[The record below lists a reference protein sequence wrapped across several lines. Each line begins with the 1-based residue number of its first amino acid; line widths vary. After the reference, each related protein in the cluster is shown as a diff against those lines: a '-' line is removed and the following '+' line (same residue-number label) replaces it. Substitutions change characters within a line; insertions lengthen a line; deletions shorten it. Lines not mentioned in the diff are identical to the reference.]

1 MPVRLGSLSLR
12 RGFLLI
18 AAAMLIAAGALVLKS
33 AIGPVVSSQKILADA
48 RLALL
53 RGRYGDAERLA
64 LRIPKVDSLHAQS
77 LLVAGEAASQDGR
90 PVDAIGHYAS
100 VTRDGSPSSI
110 IAAFSH
116 AELLRNEGK
125 LSDAER
131 EYVYVLKHQPE
142 NVAIHER
149 MAFLMGVSGRRW
161 EALPHFMFLVKS
173 GTATF
178 EELSLLGD
186 LDRPVEQRDYLAK
199 CARSA
204 PEDVLVQLGQAA
216 QFLIDKRSDEAVA
229 LLRAVVRQRPDLVA
243 AQAMLG
249 ELLVDADRKEFITW
263 HAQLPKPAK
272 EHPETWFVHGLW
284 ARHRGEM
291 TVAARCFWET
301 VVRDPTHR
309 RANYQLSQILAALH
323 HPAAADFAARSGQF
337 VELSQVLDDVLR
349 SHGQN
354 ERAIHRVV
362 NLMEASGRIWEA
374 CAWAALADRT
384 FPNVDWARPAAGRLS
399 LLLANDLPRTI
410 PEANLPLMWDLS
422 SYPDCKTLFAQTQ
435 SNAAGDSMRRGNS
448 TIRFEE
454 STGRGFDFVY
464 FNGADPATVGVRM
477 FEQTGGGVAVLDVD
491 ADGYPDLYMT
501 QGTEWPTGSS
511 VPSPPGP
518 FTDRLFQN
526 VGGDHFVDI
535 TGAAGLVDNGFG
547 QGCAVGD
554 FDDDGFA
561 DLMVANIGRNQLYRN
576 NGDGTFTDVT
586 YSIGQSEREWTA
598 SCAIVDLNA
607 DGLPDLLSVNYLTG
621 EDVFEAIC
629 SGKACS
635 PKVFAGSPTR
645 VSINRGDGSF
655 VSMPH
660 ATPETGPK
668 GLGVVA
674 FASNAAE
681 RLSLFVANDQTPNF
695 LLHNWPASNPF
706 NLRLENEGFTS
717 GLAFN
722 QDGLAMASMGIA
734 ADDANGDGRI
744 DFFVTTFKD
753 EPKIL
758 YVQDASGLFVD
769 SSTSSGLAGPGLP
782 FVGWGTQFLDADCDG
797 HPDLVIA
804 NGHVDDYR
812 NEGGEYHMR
821 SQFFQ
826 NTGAGR
832 FVELRAEDCGAWF
845 ERKYLGRGLARL
857 DWNRDGRMDF
867 VVSQIGDPASLMT
880 NHSQNAGNYLNIRLH
895 ATMTS
900 RDAIGTVV
908 DVVMGRRTLTKQ
920 LVAGDGYMASN
931 ERLLQFGMGSNETAD
946 RIEVRW
952 PSGNVS
958 RVATTPANATIDVIE
973 GRPRCMLQ
981 REGLAGELDVVTSGT
996 SPP

>member
-1 MPVRLGSLSLR
+1 MPVRPGSSSLR
-12 RGFLLI
+12 RGVLLVAGALLI
-18 AAAMLIAAGALVLKS
+18 LAGALVLKS
-33 AIGPVVSSQKILADA
+33 AIGPVVSSQKLLADA

-53 RGRYGDAERLA
+53 RGRYVDAERLA
-64 LRIPKVDSLHAQS
+64 LRISKVDSLHAQS
-77 LLVAGEAASQDGR
+77 LLVAGEAASRDER
-90 PVDAIGHYAS
+90 PADAIRHYAS
-100 VTRDGSPSSI
+100 VMRDGSPSSI
-110 IAAFSH
+110 VAAFSQ
-116 AELLRNEGK
+116 AELLRDAGQ

-131 EYVYVLKHQPE
+131 EYVYVLKHQPG

-161 EALPHFMFLVKS
+161 EALPHFMLLVKS
-173 GTATF
+173 GSATY

-199 CARSA
+199 CARNA
-204 PEDVLVQLGQAA
+204 PDDVLVQLGQAA
-216 QFLIDKRSDEAVA
+216 QSLIDKRPDEAA
-229 LLRAVVRQRPDLVA
+229 TLLQVIVRRRPDLVP
-243 AQAMLG
+243 AQTLLG
-249 ELLVDADRKEFITW
+249 ELLVDSDPKKFIAW
-263 HAQLPKPAK
+263 HEQLPAPAK
-272 EHPETWFVHGLW
+272 DHPETWFVHGLW

-291 TVAARCFWET
+291 PVAARCFWET

-309 RANYQLSQILAALH
+309 RANYQLSQVLAALH
-323 HPAAADFAARSGQF
+323 DPAAPEFATRSGQF
-337 VELSQVLDDVLR
+337 FELSQALDNVLR
-349 SHGQN
+349 SHGQD
-354 ERAIHRVV
+354 EHAVHRIVE
-362 NLMEASGRIWEA
+362 LLEGTGRIWEA
-374 CAWAALADRT
+374 CAWATLADRT
-384 FPNVDWARPAAGRLS
+384 FPNADWARPAAGRLS
-399 LLLANDLPRTI
+399 QQLSNDLPRTI
-410 PEANLPLMWDLS
+410 QAANLPLAWDLS
-422 SYPDCKTLFAQTQ
+422 SYPDYSALIARAQSEASGVAMTR
-435 SNAAGDSMRRGNS
+435 GDS

-454 STGRGFDFVY
+454 ATGVGFDFVY

-491 ADGYPDLYMT
+491 ADEYPDLYLT
-501 QGTEWPTGSS
+501 QGTEWPTGAKQ
-511 VPSPPGP
+511 PSPPGS
-518 FTDRLFQN
+518 FTDRLFRN
-526 VGGDHFVDI
+526 VGGGRFEDI
-535 TGAAGLVDNGFG
+535 TSAAGLIDSGFG

-561 DLMVANIGRNQLYRN
+561 DLFVANIGRNQLYRN
-576 NGDGTFTDVT
+576 NGDGTFADVT
-586 YSIGQSEREWTA
+586 DRSGLDESEWTA

-629 SGKACS
+629 NGKACS
-635 PKVFAGSPTR
+635 PKVFAGVPTR
-645 VSINRGDGSF
+645 VCINRGDGFFELMSN
-655 VSMPH
+655 
-660 ATPETGPK
+660 ATPETGSK
-668 GLGVVA
+668 GLGIVA
-674 FASNAAE
+674 FALNHAD
-681 RLSLFVANDQTPNF
+681 RPSLFVANDQTPNF
-695 LLHNWPASNPF
+695 LLHNSPAPNPF

-758 YVQDASGLFVD
+758 FLQDASGMFVD
-769 SSTSSGLAGPGLP
+769 SSTLSGLGGPGLP

-797 HPDLVIA
+797 HPDLVVT

-821 SQFFQ
+821 PQFFQ

-832 FVELRAEDCGAWF
+832 FVELRAQDCGAWF
-845 ERKYLGRGLARL
+845 DHKYLGRGLARL

-867 VVSQIGDPASLMT
+867 VVSHIGDPASLVT
-880 NHSQNAGNYLNIRLH
+880 NHTQNAGGYLNVRLH
-895 ATMTS
+895 ATTTA
-900 RDAIGTVV
+900 RDAIGAVV
-908 DVVMGRRTLTKQ
+908 DVVLGRRTLSKQ

-931 ERLLQFGMGSNETAD
+931 ERVLQFGLGASPAAD

-958 RVATTPANATIDVIE
+958 RIAAAPANATIVLIE
-973 GRPRCMLQ
+973 GRQQCVLERD
-981 REGLAGELDVVTSGT
+981 GLPGRLDVQTSTASG
-996 SPP
+996 P